1 MDSRYINLERRPEL
15 ERPALVVAFSGW
27 NDAAEAASVTLSTL
41 GGAWESERFGAFD
54 PELFFDFQAT
64 RPQIR
69 FDQGSSRRIEWPENE
84 LRVAGSE
91 QVGART
97 TRDAVLLDG
106 AEPNYRWHAFAQT
119 IADLAEELGVELVIT
134 LGALLADVPHS
145 RPVAVTSICED
156 PNLIEGLGIASSS
169 YEGPT
174 GITGVVHAYCAQR
187 GLPSVSLWASVPHYL
202 PSVPSA
208 PAALALIEN
217 VSGLLGTEVD
227 TSQLEKSASEYQ
239 EQVASAVAQDQDL
252 ASYVQM
258 LEERY
263 DSQEEGEQMRD
274 LPSGEDLAQELEGFL
289 KDQRGED
296 PPKE

>member
-1 MDSRYINLERRPEL
+1 MDCRFLKLERRPEL
-15 ERPALVVAFSGW
+15 ERPVLIVAFSGW
-27 NDAAEAASVTLSTL
+27 NDAAEAASVTLGTL
-41 GGAWESERFGAFD
+41 GGAWESERFGSFD
-54 PELFFDFQAT
+54 PELFYDFQAT
-64 RPQIR
+64 RPQIK
-69 FDQGSSRRIEWPENE
+69 FDQGASRKIEWPENE
-84 LRVAGSE
+84 LRFAAKEEIGGRAG
-91 QVGART
+91 
-97 TRDAVLLDG
+97 RDAVLFSG
-106 AEPNYRWHAFAQT
+106 PEPNYRWHTFAET

-145 RPVAVTSICED
+145 RPVAVTAISED
-156 PNLIEGLGIASSS
+156 PNLIEGLDVASSS

-174 GITGVVHAYCAQR
+174 GITGVVHAYCATR

-217 VSGLLGTEVD
+217 VSELLGAQVD
-227 TSQLEKSASEYQ
+227 TSQLEKTAGEYQ

-263 DSQEEGEQMRD
+263 DSQDDSAGADD
-274 LPSGEDLAQELEGFL
+274 LPSGDDLAQELEGFL
-289 KDQRGED
+289 KNQRGED
-296 PPKE
+296 PSNE